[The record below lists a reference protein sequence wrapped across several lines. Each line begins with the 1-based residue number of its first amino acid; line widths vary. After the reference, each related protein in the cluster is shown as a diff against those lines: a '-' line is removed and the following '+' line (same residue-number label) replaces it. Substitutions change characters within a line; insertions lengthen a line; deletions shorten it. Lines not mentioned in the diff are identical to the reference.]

1 MRVSACQC
9 CGESINAGT
18 RGPVPI
24 KCGPCLG
31 RRRPGGPPLPKKV
44 RPKKPPE
51 ERIRSD
57 RFTFVPGRIQS
68 ECGHCGRKLWLFP
81 KVFATQ
87 QRHFCGRECRGLA
100 DRRAVPHRYK
110 CVRCGKECSMQGNP
124 RQKQKG
130 LYCSRLCAGLIN
142 GERRIGVPG
151 PLHKALASWFHKWG
165 DEEPDTRIVELERSL
180 FPHSRMLY
188 RIRLLRRCA
197 DCGGPREKGSR
208 VFCCGCLSARKKRSY
223 RKSGKL
229 RSRCKHFGVEYDS
242 KVNRLSVCNR
252 DGWICAI
259 CGVKTI
265 KEANRKHPHPLEGT
279 LDHIIP
285 LSKRTKGNTWDNVQ
299 CACRNCNCHKK
310 RDQILCCQMRLF

>member
-44 RPKKPPE
+44 RPRKAPD

-57 RFTFVPGRIQS
+57 RFTFVPGRV
-68 ECGHCGRKLWLFP
+68 ETPCGHCGRTLWFTP
-81 KVFATQ
+81 KYKA
-87 QRHFCGRECRGLA
+87 RYPSHFCGKECRGLA
-100 DRRAVPHRYK
+100 SRCSVPHRYQ
-110 CVRCGKECSMQGNP
+110 CVRCGKQCSMQGNP

-130 LYCSRLCAGLIN
+130 LYCSRKCAGATR
-142 GERRIGVPG
+142 GEKKSAE
-151 PLHKALASWFHKWG
+151 HAALLSWKDLGSWFHAWG
-165 DEEPDTRIVELERSL
+165 QQEIDHRVTALEGML
-180 FPHSRMLY
+180 FPSAKRLH
-188 RIRLLRRCA
+188 RIRLLR
-197 DCGGPREKGSR
+197 
-208 VFCCGCLSARKKRSY
+208 VKKERAK

-229 RSRCKHFGVEYDS
+229 RSRCKRFGVDYDS
-242 KVNRLSVCNR
+242 KVHRVSVCNR

-265 KEANRKHPHPLEGT
+265 KTANRHHPHPLEGT

-285 LSKRTKGNTWDNVQ
+285 LSRRTKGNTWDNAQ
-299 CACRNCNCHKK
+299 CACRRCNCHKK
-310 RDQILCCQMRLF
+310 RAQLLCCQMRLF